1 MAGLYWTGRHS
12 EAISR
17 IWRTPLSAA
26 ETLNAHTEVDEVLH
40 TTVSLNY
47 RLVPAE

>member
-12 EAISR
+12 EAVSR
-17 IWRTPLSAA
+17 IWRTSLSAA
-26 ETLNAHTEVDEVLH
+26 ETLNAHTEVDEVLSRPF
-40 TTVSLNY
+40 SLNY